1 MGLSPRQ
8 VGIPTLRACPVPVSG
23 LQGLSRCLS
32 ALKDFTGAS
41 PLIIK
46 VVDHSFSLTMYPNLS
61 TIELKKEYIMLDS
74 LYITKSKIR
83 QDLLTLFF
91 TNPSQRY
98 YLRELQRM
106 LSYSAGSIRR
116 ELLRF
121 QKDDLFNTQK
131 VANLLYYSI
140 NTRHPLYKELKSIVS
155 KTVGV
160 EGSLKKALSSFKKIK
175 IAFIYGSFAAK
186 HEKAASD
193 IDLMIIGNPDTSHL
207 NEKISE
213 LEKRLSREINHTIY
227 SFKEYRAKKK
237 AKSGFILDLLKNPK
251 IMLIGKENDL

>member
-1 MGLSPRQ
+1 
-8 VGIPTLRACPVPVSG
+8 
-23 LQGLSRCLS
+23 
-32 ALKDFTGAS
+32 
-41 PLIIK
+41 
-46 VVDHSFSLTMYPNLS
+46 
-61 TIELKKEYIMLDS
+61 MLDA

-91 TNPSQRY
+91 TNPSQKY
-98 YLRELQRM
+98 YLRELQRI
-106 LSYSAGSIRR
+106 LGYSAGSIRR

-121 QKDDLFNTQK
+121 RTDDLFNTQK

-160 EGSLKKALSSFKKIK
+160 EGSLKKTLSSFKKIK
-175 IAFIYGSFAAK
+175 IAFIYGSFATRR
-186 HEKAASD
+186 EKAASD
-193 IDLMIIGNPDTSHL
+193 IDLMIIGEPNTSRL
-207 NEKISE
+207 NEKIIE
-213 LEKRLSREINHTIY
+213 LEKGLKREINQTIY
-227 SFKEYRAKKK
+227 SLKEYKAKRK